1 MRKYAQIQEVV
12 SRLTDDNTFR
22 TFFTLYLMAT
32 SDTERQQLND
42 RFWQDAAV
50 LTEEEQTLLR
60 AELTRCFL
68 RLPAMAAHLVARAS
82 VAAST
87 VH

>member
-1 MRKYAQIQEVV
+1 MKKYAQIQEVV

-32 SDTERQQLND
+32 SDSERQQLND

-68 RLPAMAAHLVARAS
+68 RLPAMAAQLVARAS
-82 VAAST
+82 VATAT

>member
-1 MRKYAQIQEVV
+1 MKKYAQIQEVV

-60 AELTRCFL
+60 L
-68 RLPAMAAHLVARAS
+68 
-82 VAAST
+82 
-87 VH
+87 

>member
-1 MRKYAQIQEVV
+1 VV
-12 SRLTDDNTFR
+12 TRLTDNNIFR

-32 SDTERQQLND
+32 SDSERQLLND
-42 RFWQDAAV
+42 RFWQDAAI

-68 RLPAMAAHLVARAS
+68 RLPAMAAQLVARAS
-82 VAAST
+82 ATSAT
-87 VH
+87 Y

>member
-1 MRKYAQIQEVV
+1 MKKYAQIQEVV